1 VEYPYIRNVYQMFGA
16 ADKVEYAFLPNE
28 GHDYGLSKRLPV
40 YKFLAKHLGLSLSA
54 VQDAH
59 GNITE
64 DFVVIE
70 PKDNLYVFNAEHP
83 RPANA
88 VGPKA
93 DLPWNW

>member
-1 VEYPYIRNVYQMFGA
+1 M
-16 ADKVEYAFLPNE
+16 
-28 GHDYGLSKRLPV
+28 S
-40 YKFLAKHLGLSLSA
+40 LAA
-54 VQDAH
+54 VQDAN

-70 PKDNLYVFNAEHP
+70 PKDKLYVFNADHP